1 MKKLT
6 NILRGSQ
13 ITPFERV
20 KLLVHNNVYAE
31 KTGKN
36 NLTESNLFTLNKGWN
51 PTKSFEVTEYNKYID
66 IARLEA
72 SMKIDTKMFLSESEI
87 TLLRNQRLL
96 DYFVSNKMIF
106 KRLSGCKFLKTI
118 TEEDSLEFL
127 AQSSY
132 LEYQKV
138 LHIFT
143 FNNLSK
149 EVQNDL
155 LLLDECTK
163 YEKNYMRD
171 QVFLYERLKNGD
183 ELSKQDKNFIID
195 QIYSCIYYEKFKK
208 MKNNNSE
215 KDGFLIHR
223 SFADLPV
230 KDIFQKIIDDA
241 HIIYEEQKDSFG
253 EDLLSAVE
261 EYTKSKDISMESLIK
276 EKLFQWLSDGLFL
289 EEYKALF
296 MSESFNTLSGST
308 RKNHKK
314 LFMIWYKELQKSKQ
328 YFKNLFDTGRLIK
341 QNIEIDFLGI
351 LKLTEIITTKSL
363 LACNEDLVFVKE
375 YKQQIEIFLPIASMF
390 LFIKKNTDPIKC
402 YKTLCEFKNISQEI
416 SAIFDIDMTEK
427 YNGFIDSYCKEINL
441 FNRSL
446 SLLVDKAVE
455 HLYMDE
461 SMIYIID
468 IIENNF
474 SFDIE
479 KDEGIYTI
487 AELYSTELKKL
498 TE

>member
-1 MKKLT
+1 
-6 NILRGSQ
+6 
-13 ITPFERV
+13 
-20 KLLVHNNVYAE
+20 
-31 KTGKN
+31 
-36 NLTESNLFTLNKGWN
+36 
-51 PTKSFEVTEYNKYID
+51 
-66 IARLEA
+66 
-72 SMKIDTKMFLSESEI
+72 
-87 TLLRNQRLL
+87 
-96 DYFVSNKMIF
+96 
-106 KRLSGCKFLKTI
+106 
-118 TEEDSLEFL
+118 
-127 AQSSY
+127 
-132 LEYQKV
+132 
-138 LHIFT
+138 
-143 FNNLSK
+143 
-149 EVQNDL
+149 
-155 LLLDECTK
+155 
-163 YEKNYMRD
+163 
-171 QVFLYERLKNGD
+171 
-183 ELSKQDKNFIID
+183 
-195 QIYSCIYYEKFKK
+195 
-208 MKNNNSE
+208 
-215 KDGFLIHR
+215 
-223 SFADLPV
+223 
-230 KDIFQKIIDDA
+230 
-241 HIIYEEQKDSFG
+241 
-253 EDLLSAVE
+253 
-261 EYTKSKDISMESLIK
+261 
-276 EKLFQWLSDGLFL
+276 
-289 EEYKALF
+289 
-296 MSESFNTLSGST
+296 
-308 RKNHKK
+308 
-314 LFMIWYKELQKSKQ
+314 MIWYKELQKSKQ